1 MNDESLKL
9 KNQLC
14 FPLYAAAKEVVRQ
27 YKPLLDHLGL
37 TYTQYITLMVL
48 WEHESINVK
57 SLGQYLYLDSGTLTP
72 LLKRLE
78 QSGYLVRVRSKE
90 DERSVMITLTDAGKA
105 LKKEALSIP
114 EQIVSCLPLSPEEA
128 QTLYQLL
135 YKILDSDTCA
145 IKKTGA

>member
-1 MNDESLKL
+1 
-9 KNQLC
+9 
-14 FPLYAAAKEVVRQ
+14 
-27 YKPLLDHLGL
+27 
-37 TYTQYITLMVL
+37 MVL